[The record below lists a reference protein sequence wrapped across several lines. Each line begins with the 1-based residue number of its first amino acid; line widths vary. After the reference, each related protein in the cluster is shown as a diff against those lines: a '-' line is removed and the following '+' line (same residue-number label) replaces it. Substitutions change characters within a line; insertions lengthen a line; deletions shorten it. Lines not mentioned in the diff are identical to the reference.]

1 MDSKKSILQRS
12 IRSAINLVVFFSKCY
27 QRGLCILYRY
37 RFEKCGE
44 NVIFSPNDYFSYEK
58 IEIGSDVFIGPG
70 AFFSCSKSKLMIG
83 NKVIL
88 GPNVTIM
95 GGDHNYRWV
104 GKYMYDVKEGG
115 TDLPVV
121 IQDDVWIG
129 ADVVILKG
137 VMLGKGSIVGAGS
150 VVTKN
155 VPCYAVVAGNPAKII
170 KMRFSPNEQIEH
182 EKFLRLSGS
191 L

>member
-1 MDSKKSILQRS
+1 
-12 IRSAINLVVFFSKCY
+12 
-27 QRGLCILYRY
+27 
-37 RFEKCGE
+37 
-44 NVIFSPNDYFSYEK
+44 
-58 IEIGSDVFIGPG
+58 
-70 AFFSCSKSKLMIG
+70 MIG